1 MKLSKGKI
9 ILIILV
15 VYFIIFAVINV
26 NKEKDINK
34 KVIQEVTYVKNG
46 KLDKKNEG
54 KLVLVSGK
62 ISYDEL
68 VSFIE
73 LDENFGT
80 IKINRKVEDFVKYY
94 NEVNNKTEYKWQER
108 KEVTNTDKTDYLKT
122 ITSEEKISKVGIGDF
137 TLDEKGLSLI
147 PANKHYA
154 KQEKIGDLITTGID
168 YSRDPYEEDLKE
180 GDMRITYKY
189 YELDKYP
196 YISILAIQKGNSFEP
211 YKIDKNNEV
220 YELFVGKIDNKK
232 KLSKE
237 LKLNVKN
244 TIRGKSLFILIIL
257 IIGIFLIVDNKKT
270 KK

>member
-1 MKLSKGKI
+1 
-9 ILIILV
+9 
-15 VYFIIFAVINV
+15 
-26 NKEKDINK
+26 
-34 KVIQEVTYVKNG
+34 
-46 KLDKKNEG
+46 
-54 KLVLVSGK
+54 
-62 ISYDEL
+62 
-68 VSFIE
+68 
-73 LDENFGT
+73 
-80 IKINRKVEDFVKYY
+80 
-94 NEVNNKTEYKWQER
+94 
-108 KEVTNTDKTDYLKT
+108 
-122 ITSEEKISKVGIGDF
+122 
-137 TLDEKGLSLI
+137 
-147 PANKHYA
+147 
-154 KQEKIGDLITTGID
+154 
-168 YSRDPYEEDLKE
+168 
-180 GDMRITYKY
+180 MRITYKY